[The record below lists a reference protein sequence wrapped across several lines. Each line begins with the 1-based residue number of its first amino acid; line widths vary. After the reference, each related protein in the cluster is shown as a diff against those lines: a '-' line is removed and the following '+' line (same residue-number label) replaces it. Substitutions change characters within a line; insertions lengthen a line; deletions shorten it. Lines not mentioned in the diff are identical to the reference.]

1 MSGKYNI
8 SGIWWRH
15 YIPMALV
22 TTVLAFPLSRRLFFD
37 AGMRWA
43 YVLLFSFALS
53 FCLTPACRWL
63 ARRLGIVDIPDIRKT
78 HVQATPLLG
87 GVAVFLAIF
96 LSLAANGVYSKQ
108 LQVIVFSAAVLFFI
122 GIADDVCEVPASIKL
137 VVQLVCAVYVM
148 RHGVILDTFPL
159 KYGILSSFINGLLTL
174 LWIVGIT
181 NAMNFFDGMDGMA
194 AGLGVIIAFY
204 LGTIASQTQQS
215 DLGWIAAAV
224 MGGCLGFLPY
234 NFLKVNRATIFLGD
248 AGSTVIG
255 FVLACLAAA
264 GQWSD
269 NPVAAIVSPILV
281 FWILIFDMIH
291 ITVDR
296 IVSGK
301 VATFRQW
308 LDYVGKDHLHH
319 RLAAVLGSPK
329 RSVLF
334 IYLMAACLG
343 ASAFVLRHADTLS
356 ALLIVFQ
363 ASVVVVLIT
372 ILERRGRHIL

>member
-1 MSGKYNI
+1 MSGKYNV

-22 TTVLAFPLSRRLFFD
+22 TGVLALPLSRRLFFD

-63 ARRLGIVDIPDIRKT
+63 GRRLSILDIPDTRKS

-87 GVAVFLAIF
+87 GVAVFGAFL
-96 LSLAANGVYSKQ
+96 LSLAANGIYSEQ
-108 LQVIVFSAAVLFFI
+108 LQAIVASAAVLFLL
-122 GIADDVCEVPASIKL
+122 GIVDDVREVPAGLKL
-137 VVQLVCAVYVM
+137 LVQLGCAAYVM
-148 RHGVILDTFPL
+148 RHGVFLDTFPL
-159 KYGILSSFINGLLTL
+159 KYGMWSSAINGLLTL

-204 LGTIASQTQQS
+204 LGSIASQTQQS

-234 NFLKVNRATIFLGD
+234 NFLKMNRATIFLGD

-264 GQWSD
+264 GQWSS
-269 NPVAAIVSPILV
+269 NPVAALVSPILV

-296 IVSGK
+296 VINGK
-301 VATFRQW
+301 VTTFRQW

-319 RLAAVLGSPK
+319 RLATVLGSPR

-343 ASAFVLRHADTLS
+343 ASAFVLRHADTLD
-356 ALLIVFQ
+356 ALLILFQ
-363 ASVVVVLIT
+363 SSIIVVLIT
-372 ILERRGRHIL
+372 ILERRGRHVL